1 MRKGKVKNGKRK
13 AESGK
18 CFRILLLICIA
29 FLFPHSTFN
38 LKAQTAVGHWRDC
51 LDYSRVQ
58 HVAVTP
64 DAIYAAG
71 RGGLFRYD
79 LDDHTITTLS
89 RSSGLSD
96 VGIATMAYNDGSL
109 VVGYTSSNID
119 IIQGRNIY
127 NLSDIKRSSISGD
140 RNIYNIRFHGSMA
153 YLCTGFGVVVVDL
166 QRYEIKETYYIGT
179 AGNYTAVYDMAFTAD
194 SIYAATAEGLKRISA
209 AEQHLGISDR
219 WQTDHRMDG
228 ITVTMLCAVGSNL
241 LAAGYTFDPNQ
252 HTLYNLANGSV
263 TTMLNG
269 EIRSMQMD
277 GNKLTVSIS
286 GVVKVYDSSLS
297 NLGSYDSY
305 TWGTLEALDAICATD
320 GTIWV
325 AHPWEG
331 LVALYADGSDA
342 TLKPEG
348 PYNSDNV
355 YRLVPVGDNMMLCPG
370 GRAITYSASYTPA
383 NLLTTDGWSWH
394 SIDNSNHALDGRY
407 DIVDVAAQDDN
418 TLLAASWGDGI
429 LSIKDN
435 QVQNVY
441 DQTNTDGALQPFTS
455 GSWNTLIVGALTAD
469 RSGNVW
475 ALNVRSPRPLVVRH
489 KDGTWQSFST
499 ESMTGTQ
506 PEMDKLVYDSV
517 RNYIW
522 FCGRSNNIYVH
533 DGQSRMAR
541 INPNNGSKVETETVN
556 AMVQDRDGNIWI
568 GTNKGIKVIY
578 DGYRAFNNGGDGET
592 APVTCNNITIT
603 NGSFAEY
610 LMAYENVTCIA
621 VDGANRKWIG
631 TAAGGLYLLSSGGLE
646 QLQNFTTANSPLFS
660 DKIVCLAIHPST
672 GDVYIGTDHG
682 LQVYRST
689 ATYAEPY
696 TAERVYAYPN
706 PVRPG
711 YDGPIAIKGFARDA
725 LIHITDAAGHT
736 LFSTQA
742 LGGQAIWNG
751 RTQSGEPTASGVYYV
766 FASDIDGGNRAVAK
780 ILIIR

>member
-1 MRKGKVKNGKRK
+1 MRSCKV
-13 AESGK
+13 
-18 CFRILLLICIA
+18 
-29 FLFPHSTFN
+29 FLFIALTFC
-38 LKAQTAVGHWRDC
+38 LLPSIAGAQTAVGHWRDC

-64 DAIYAAG
+64 DGVYAAG
-71 RGGLFRYD
+71 RGGLFLYD
-79 LDDHTITTLS
+79 PDDNTLRTIS
-89 RSSGLSD
+89 RSTGLSD
-96 VGIATMAYNDGSL
+96 VGIAAMAYGGGSL
-109 VVGYTSSNID
+109 VIGYTNSNID
-119 IIQGRNIY
+119 IIRSGSIH
-127 NLSDIKRSSISGD
+127 NLSDIKRSSIPGD
-140 RNIYNIRFHGSMA
+140 RSIYNIRFRDGMA
-153 YLCTGFGVVVVDL
+153 YLCTGFGVVVVNL
-166 QRYEIKETYYIGT
+166 SRYEIKETYYIGT
-179 AGNYTAVYDMAFTAD
+179 AGNYTAVYDIAFTSD

-209 AEQHLGISDR
+209 TEQHLGISDR

-228 ITVTMLCAVGSNL
+228 TNITMLCSAGNHL
-241 LAAGYTFDPNQ
+241 LAAGLSALYDLTSGAA
-252 HTLYNLANGSV
+252 TLMMTGD
-263 TTMLNG
+263 
-269 EIRSMQMD
+269 IRSMQVE
-277 GNKLTVSIS
+277 GPRLTVCIN
-286 GVVKVYDSSLS
+286 GDVKVFDTALVL
-297 NLGSYDSY
+297 LGSYDSY
-305 TWGTLEALDAICATD
+305 TWGNLDALDAVTAKD
-320 GTIWV
+320 GTLWV
-325 AHPWEG
+325 AHPWDG
-331 LVALYADGSDA
+331 MVALYADGTDA
-342 TLKPEG
+342 TFKPEG

-355 YRLVPVGDNMMLCPG
+355 FRLVPVGDKMLVCPG
-370 GRAITYSASYTPA
+370 GRGATYSASYTPA
-383 NLLTTDGWSWH
+383 NLLTTDGRSWH
-394 SIDNSNHALDGRY
+394 SLNNDNHALDGRY
-407 DIVDVAAQDDN
+407 DVVDVTAQDDK
-418 TLLAASWGDGI
+418 TLLAATWGSGI

-435 QVQNVY
+435 QVDNVY
-441 DQTNTDGALQPFTS
+441 DQTNTDGALQPFIS
-455 GSWNTLIVGALTAD
+455 GSWTSLIVGATASD

-475 ALNVRSPRPLVVRH
+475 ALNVRSPKPLVVRH

-506 PEMDKLVYDSV
+506 PEVDKLVCDSV
-517 RNYIW
+517 RGYVW

-541 INPNNGSKVETETVN
+541 VNPNNGSKMETETVN

-578 DGYRAFNNGGDGET
+578 DGYRAFQNGGNGELS
-592 APVTCNNITIT
+592 PVTCNNITIT

-610 LMAYENVTCIA
+610 LMAYENITCIA
-621 VDGANRKWIG
+621 VDGANRKWVG
-631 TAAGGLYLLSSGGLE
+631 TAAGGLYLLSPGGLE
-646 QLQNFTTANSPLFS
+646 QIENFTAANSPLFS

-725 LIHITDAAGHT
+725 MIHITDASGHT
-736 LFSTQA
+736 VFSTNA

-751 RTQSGEPTASGVYYV
+751 RTLQGEPVASGVYYV

>member
-1 MRKGKVKNGKRK
+1 MKRK
-13 AESGK
+13 ALV
-18 CFRILLLICIA
+18 FIALLLPA
-29 FLFPHSTFN
+29 SLF
-38 LKAQTAVGHWRDC
+38 AQTAIGHWRDC

-64 DAIYAAG
+64 DGIYAAG
-71 RGGLFRYD
+71 RGGLFFYD
-79 LDDHTITTLS
+79 TDDQTLTTLS

-96 VGIATMAYNDGSL
+96 VGIAAMAYNNGSL

-119 IIQGRNIY
+119 ILQGRNIY

-140 RNIYNIRFHGSMA
+140 RNIYHIRFHNGLA
-153 YLCTGFGVVVVDL
+153 YLCTGFGVVVIDL
-166 QRYEIKETYYIGT
+166 NRHEIKETYYIGT
-179 AGNYTAVYDMAFTAD
+179 AGNYTAVYDIAFMPD

-209 AEQHLGISDR
+209 SEQHLGISDR
-219 WQTDHRMDG
+219 WLTDHRMDG
-228 ITVTMLCAVGSNL
+228 VTVTMLCAPGSKL
-241 LAAGYTFDPNQ
+241 LAAGYTADPNQ
-252 HTLYNLANGSV
+252 LKLYNLSAGSV
-263 TTMLNG
+263 STMLSG
-269 EIRSMQMD
+269 ELRSMRVE
-277 GNKLTVSIS
+277 GNRLTVCLDGMVAI
-286 GVVKVYDSSLS
+286 YDTALNYLRSL
-297 NLGSYDSY
+297 NTY
-305 TWGTLEALDAICATD
+305 TWGHLSAIDAAISGD
-320 GTIWV
+320 GTLWV
-325 AHPWEG
+325 AHPWDG
-331 LVALYADGSDA
+331 LVAIYPDGSDA
-342 TLKPEG
+342 TFKPAG

-355 YRLVPVGDNMMLCPG
+355 YKLVPVGDKMLLCPG
-370 GRAITYSASYTPA
+370 GRTITYSASYTPA
-383 NLLTTDGWSWH
+383 NLLTTDGRSWSTL
-394 SIDNSNHALDGRY
+394 DNSNHTLDGLY
-407 DIVDVAAQDDN
+407 DIVDVAAQDKT
-418 TLLAASWGDGI
+418 TLLAASWGNGI
-429 LSIKDN
+429 ISIKDN
-435 QVQNVY
+435 QAQTIY
-441 DQTNTDGALQPFTS
+441 DQTNTDGALQAFSS
-455 GSWNTLIVGALTAD
+455 GTWNSLMVGALTAD

-489 KDGTWQSFST
+489 KDGSWESFST

-506 PEMDKLVYDSV
+506 PEMDKIIYDSV

-541 INPNNGSKVETETVN
+541 INPNNGSKMETETVN
-556 AMVQDRDGNIWI
+556 TIVQDRDGNIWI

-578 DGYRAFNNGGDGET
+578 DGYRAFDNGGNGET
-592 APVTCNNITIT
+592 SPVTCNNITIT

-621 VDGANRKWIG
+621 VDGANRKWVG
-631 TAAGGLYLLSSGGLE
+631 TATGGLYLLSAGGLE

-660 DKIVCLAIHPST
+660 DKIVCIAIHPST

-696 TAERVYAYPN
+696 TAEQVYAYPN

-725 LIHITDAAGHT
+725 LIHITDASGHT

-751 RTQSGEPTASGVYYV
+751 RTQSGEPVASGVYYV

>member
-1 MRKGKVKNGKRK
+1 MRKCR
-13 AESGK
+13 
-18 CFRILLLICIA
+18 
-29 FLFPHSTFN
+29 LFIVVVLTFN
-38 LKAQTAVGHWRDC
+38 LLPLTLKAQTAVGHWRDC

-64 DAIYAAG
+64 DGVYGAG
-71 RGGLFRYD
+71 RGGLFLYD
-79 LDDHTITTLS
+79 PDDNTLRTIS
-89 RSSGLSD
+89 RSTGLSD
-96 VGIATMAYNDGSL
+96 VGIAAMAYGNGSL
-109 VVGYTSSNID
+109 VIGYTNSNID
-119 IIQGRNIY
+119 ILQSGSIH

-140 RNIYNIRFHGSMA
+140 RNIYNIRFHGGMA
-153 YLCTGFGVVVVDL
+153 YLCTGFGVVVVNL
-166 QRYEIKETYYIGT
+166 SRYEIKETYYIGT

-219 WQTDHRMDG
+219 WDADHRMDG
-228 ITVTMLCAVGSNL
+228 TDITMLCTAGSHL
-241 LAAGYTFDPNQ
+241 LAAGLSALYDLSSGAA
-252 HTLYNLANGSV
+252 TLMMSGD
-263 TTMLNG
+263 
-269 EIRSMQMD
+269 IRSMQVDGPRLTVCVD
-277 GNKLTVSIS
+277 GNVR
-286 GVVKVYDSSLS
+286 VYDTALVLL
-297 NLGSYDSY
+297 NAYDSY
-305 TWGTLEALDAICATD
+305 TWGMLDALDAVTATD
-320 GTIWV
+320 GTLWV
-325 AHPWEG
+325 AHPWDG
-331 LVALYADGSDA
+331 VVALYADGTDA
-342 TLKPEG
+342 TFKPEG

-355 YRLVPVGDNMMLCPG
+355 FRLVPVGDKMLLCPG

-383 NLLTTDGWSWH
+383 NLLTTDGRSWYALNN
-394 SIDNSNHALDGRY
+394 DNHALDGRY
-407 DIVDVAAQDDN
+407 DIVDVAAQDDK
-418 TLLAASWGDGI
+418 TLLAASWGSGI

-435 QVQNVY
+435 QVDNVY
-441 DQTNTDGALQPFTS
+441 DQTNTNGALQPFTS
-455 GSWNTLIVGALTAD
+455 GSWTSLIVGATAAD

-475 ALNVRSPRPLVVRH
+475 ALNVRSPKPLVVRR

-506 PEMDKLVYDSV
+506 PEMDKLVCDSV
-517 RNYIW
+517 RGYVW

-541 INPNNGSKVETETVN
+541 VNPNNGSKMETETVN

-578 DGYRAFNNGGDGET
+578 DGYRAFQNGGNGELS
-592 APVTCNNITIT
+592 PVTCNNITIT

-621 VDGANRKWIG
+621 VDGANRKWVG

-646 QLQNFTTANSPLFS
+646 QIENFTTANSPLFS
-660 DKIVCLAIHPST
+660 DKIVCLGIHPST

-725 LIHITDAAGHT
+725 LIHITDASGHT
-736 LFSTQA
+736 VFSTNA

-751 RTQSGEPTASGVYYV
+751 RTQSGEPVASGVYYV

-780 ILIIR
+780 VLIIR